1 MSNRLTRVA
10 ELLQREISTLL
21 RARWPQEAAR
31 VTVTDVVISPDLAQ
45 ARVKYAVIGGPEAER
60 AAARLL
66 TRVRGELR
74 TGVGKVVTLK
84 RTPDFK
90 FVLDESAERS
100 LRIRAMLD
108 DLDRQDKEKGDAAR

>member
-10 ELLQREISTLL
+10 ELLQREVSALL

-31 VTVTDVVISPDLAQ
+31 VTITDVVVAPDLAQ
-45 ARVKYAVIGGPEAER
+45 ARVRYAVVGGEEAER

-74 TGVGKVVTLK
+74 AGIGKVITLK
-84 RTPDFK
+84 RTPDLK
-90 FVLDESAERS
+90 FVLDTSAERS
-100 LRIRAMLD
+100 LRIRALLD
-108 DLDRQDKEKGDAAR
+108 DLDREDKAKGSA